1 LTYER
6 NYGYVVDLFIS
17 GQLPAEE
24 PELQVIIKQ
33 DDKQH
38 DQQIVSTTYNQ
49 IQAKKKKEDLR
60 KYILEEY
67 SDILGPTGAHGR
79 VLDHQKLK
87 GNKYYQNHLKAL
99 ELQRQE
105 EEQDKADHKVKI
117 MQQAALMQYDDDFD
131 EEALLSTGAQ
141 TRHAIRKAE
150 EKQRLEDRRSAA
162 RVQSGSARKGR
173 EKAAGG
179 MGAGIEE
186 ISEITDKKPDDD

>member
-1 LTYER
+1 M
-6 NYGYVVDLFIS
+6 
-17 GQLPAEE
+17 
-24 PELQVIIKQ
+24 
-33 DDKQH
+33 
-38 DQQIVSTTYNQ
+38 STTYNQ

-67 SDILGPTGAHGR
+67 SGILGPTRAGGQ

-105 EEQDKADHKVKI
+105 EEQERADGKVRT

-141 TRHAIRKAE
+141 TRQAIRKAE

-162 RVQSGSARKGR
+162 RVQSGSARKAR

-179 MGAGIEE
+179 MGAGIDE
-186 ISEITDKKPDDD
+186 ISEITDKKQDDDEQVWPWDEDDDDDVVDEMARFVEG